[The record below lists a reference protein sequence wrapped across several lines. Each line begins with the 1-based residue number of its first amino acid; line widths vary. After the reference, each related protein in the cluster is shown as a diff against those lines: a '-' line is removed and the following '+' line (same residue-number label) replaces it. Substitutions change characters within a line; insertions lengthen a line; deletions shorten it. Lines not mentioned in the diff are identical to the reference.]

1 MNEAPGLLIS
11 SQPINYIHTLY
22 EAVKHREDESAVSF
36 PYLMGV
42 SGEAFRFFY
51 NRAAPEAGMNTFFH
65 NPLRAACKALG
76 FNFEISYDETFTAA
90 WERLSENMSA
100 GKPTLLPFP
109 DCCPFLMEGK
119 HPEEIVYQ
127 NGSRHQIGAEDVRE
141 QWQPGGGFLELGPH
155 GYYQFVIDSRDR
167 EPKARDVALGALRGA
182 IKMMNTRRKIR
193 DCAMGL
199 AAYEELIS
207 DLNNLTSGRRKPAE
221 HDIDKIAK
229 WASMPLEQCI
239 EARKAAFEY
248 LISVR
253 EHFEAEEQEHLDK
266 AIAAYQAVVVLLK
279 KVQQVLGNPAAP
291 SSQSQAI
298 RRFRSNCRMAVKLLK
313 KVLSVET
320 AGIGEMESIIQI
332 SEKVKM

>member
-1 MNEAPGLLIS
+1 MNEAPESLIP

-22 EAVKHREDESAVSF
+22 EAVKHREDEETVSF
-36 PYLMGV
+36 SYLMGI

-51 NRAAPEAGMNTFFH
+51 NRAAPEAGINTFFH

-76 FNFEISYDETFTAA
+76 FNFEISYDETYQAA
-90 WERLSENMSA
+90 WERLRENMSA
-100 GKPTLLPFP
+100 GKPALLPFP

-119 HPEEIVYQ
+119 QPEEIIYQ
-127 NGSRHQIGAEDVRE
+127 NGSRHQIRAEDVE
-141 QWQPGGGFLELGPH
+141 KKWQPGGGFLELGPH
-155 GYYQFVIDSRDR
+155 GYYQFVIGSRDR

-182 IKMMNTRRKIR
+182 IKMMNNRRTIR

-199 AAYEELIS
+199 AAYEALIA
-207 DLNNLTSGRRKPAE
+207 DLSGVSKRPTE

-229 WASMPLEQCI
+229 WSETPLTQCI
-239 EARKAAFEY
+239 EAREAAFKY
-248 LISVR
+248 LKSVR
-253 EHFEAEEQEHLDK
+253 EHFEAEEQAHLDK

-298 RRFRSNCRMAVKLLK
+298 RRFRSNCRMAVKPLK
-313 KVLSVET
+313 KVLSAET
-320 AGIGEMESIIQI
+320 AGIGEMESIVQI